1 MKFLEHLLNFILNVY
16 LEFIHEASKKSQPS
30 ELELILLIFG
40 GPFHRMEPLNFC
52 SNFLMRSASFY
63 HLKTVNTTIFRVK
76 KSVLYSKYMIHSYVS
91 NIFLNK
97 KWIKLPIMQFYE
109 NQLFRKF
116 QYCLRIMVVEFY
128 WRWLLRIY
136 KAYKAFITFCKQLF
150 FSF

>member
-1 MKFLEHLLNFILNVY
+1 MKLLEHLLNFILNVY

-40 GPFHRMEPLNFC
+40 GPFHGMEPLNFC

-97 KWIKLPIMQFYE
+97 KKMDQAADHAVL
-109 NQLFRKF
+109 
-116 QYCLRIMVVEFY
+116 
-128 WRWLLRIY
+128 
-136 KAYKAFITFCKQLF
+136 
-150 FSF
+150 

>member
-52 SNFLMRSASFY
+52 SNFLIRSASFY

-97 KWIKLPIMQFYE
+97 KKMDQAADHAVLWKPVVQKISILSQ
-109 NQLFRKF
+109 NNGS
-116 QYCLRIMVVEFY
+116 RILLKMVNKN
-128 WRWLLRIY
+128 L
-136 KAYKAFITFCKQLF
+136 
-150 FSF
+150 

>member
-97 KWIKLPIMQFYE
+97 KKMDQAANHAVLWKPVVQKISILSQ
-109 NQLFRKF
+109 NNGS
-116 QYCLRIMVVEFY
+116 RILLKMVTKN
-128 WRWLLRIY
+128 L
-136 KAYKAFITFCKQLF
+136 
-150 FSF
+150 